1 MRREVAVDLPPL
13 RNSPRVSAGSATL
26 NVVTGN
32 NDVNDN
38 NDASVYIPVRTVG
51 QRHGPRTVRR
61 PRSAIK
67 LRSLETARAG
77 VAADDPC
84 VFVTSGPRTDKK
96 VMWESPL

>member
-1 MRREVAVDLPPL
+1 M
-13 RNSPRVSAGSATL
+13 
-26 NVVTGN
+26 
-32 NDVNDN
+32 
-38 NDASVYIPVRTVG
+38 
-51 QRHGPRTVRR
+51 RR

-96 VMWESPL
+96 VMRESPL